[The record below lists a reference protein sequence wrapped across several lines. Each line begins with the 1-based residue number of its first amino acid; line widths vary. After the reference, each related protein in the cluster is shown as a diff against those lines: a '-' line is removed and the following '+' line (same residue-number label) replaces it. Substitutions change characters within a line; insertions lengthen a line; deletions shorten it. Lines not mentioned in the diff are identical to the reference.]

1 MAEIGRTDFQKHHL
15 PMLST
20 EDTFKIQRHKQVE
33 GLKAEKDTLERHQN
47 DMECLS
53 AKTDVKEKVIT
64 RAKERLFTMI
74 KCQSIK
80 T

>member
-1 MAEIGRTDFQKHHL
+1 
-15 PMLST
+15 MLST